1 MGHRGRLGAAHVAGV
16 RAAIVG
22 GVGIQDFLVE
32 ARLRDPDAIAR
43 ADDRSCVQHDDDQVL
58 RILAPAHERE
68 DAVVG
73 VVAVKPLKPMPLDID
88 FVQGRLS
95 RIEFV

>member
-1 MGHRGRLGAAHVAGV
+1 MWAAHLGHGGGLSAAHVAGV

-43 ADDRSCVQHDDDQVL
+43 ADDRSCVQHDDEQVL
-58 RILAPAHERE
+58 RIFAATHERE
-68 DAVVG
+68 DAVIG
-73 VVAVKPLKPMPLDID
+73 VVAVKPLKPMP
-88 FVQGRLS
+88 GS
-95 RIEFV
+95 AA